1 MAEGN
6 QGEAYLLIDV
16 GHVLTHAAYISRVEG
31 AARLAAVA
39 EASTTTTAVE
49 GGLLDGVRRA
59 TANLELLVGRQILD
73 RAGELRQPRDADGH
87 GVDGVVVTASLAPLL
102 NVALVGLTRDFSLA
116 SAVRAATLPYV
127 SLQRAISLDGSGDCW
142 DAEDLE
148 ALVQQPPDVVVIVGG
163 ADGGPVTPIREMGE
177 ALSTAYSLLAAPERP
192 AIVFAGNERACR
204 PLQAAFTGVV
214 EVSAVA
220 NVRPS
225 PQKEDLGGLQNELA
239 RLFYNRLGRCEG
251 LRQLSHWAQ
260 VGLRHDL
267 DALARTLRFVARR
280 HGLARGVLGVD
291 AGGNGSRVLWVRSE
305 GPALNWASPF
315 GLGSGLAAL
324 RQLNDPTAVVRWMY
338 HPISWA
344 EVWDRL
350 SNIEVRPGGVP
361 ETEEDWDLQQAAVR
375 EALAA
380 TWKGALGAWAAFAE
394 GRPAG
399 EADMIVARGTT
410 FNHARTPGQAALML
424 LDALQPTGLVRL
436 ALDWANLLPGL
447 SGLAERD
454 PQAAVQVYDH
464 DALLELG
471 TVVAPRGVLRS
482 GARALHARLTVAGQA
497 RAELDVPAGSIRR
510 LPLGVNER
518 GRLEL
523 YPARGLDVGLGRR
536 GRGGVV
542 EVRGGALGIIIDA
555 RGRPLRMPDDDEA
568 RRSTLEAWQREI
580 EEP

>member
-1 MAEGN
+1 MVESK
-6 QGEAYLLIDV
+6 GEAYLLIDV

-31 AARLAAVA
+31 TARLAAVA
-39 EASTTTTAVE
+39 EVTTTTAAE

-73 RAGELRQPRDADGH
+73 RAGEVRQPRDADGH
-87 GVDGVVVTASLAPLL
+87 GVDGIVVTASLAPLL
-102 NVALVGLTRDFSLA
+102 RVVLVGLTRDFSLA

-127 SLQRAISLDGSGDCW
+127 SLQRTISLEGSGDSW

-148 ALVQQPPDVVVIVGG
+148 ALVQEPPDVLVIVGG
-163 ADGGPVTPIREMGE
+163 ADGGPVAPIREMGE
-177 ALSTAYSLLAAPERP
+177 VLSTAYSLIAAPQRP
-192 AIVFAGNERACR
+192 AVVFAGNERACR
-204 PLQAAFTGVV
+204 TLEAAFAGVI

-225 PQKEDLGGLQNELA
+225 PQKENLGDLQAELA
-239 RLFYNRLGRCEG
+239 RLFYSRLGRSEG
-251 LRQLSHWAQ
+251 LRQLGKWAQ
-260 VGLRHDL
+260 AGLRHDL
-267 DALARTLRFVARR
+267 DALARTLRFVACR

-291 AGGNGSRVLWVRSE
+291 AGGNGSRVLWVRPQ
-305 GPALNWASPF
+305 GPALNWAAPF
-315 GLGSGLAAL
+315 GLGSGLGAL
-324 RQLNDPTAVVRWMY
+324 RQRNDPTAVVRWMH

-344 EVWDRL
+344 EAWDRL

-375 EALAA
+375 EALGA
-380 TWKGALGAWAAFAE
+380 TWEGAVGAWAAWAE
-394 GRPAG
+394 GQG
-399 EADMIVARGTT
+399 VGDGDMIVARGTSFT
-410 FNHARTPGQAALML
+410 HARTPGQATLML
-424 LDALQPTGLVRL
+424 LDALQPTGLVRV

-454 PQAAVQVYDH
+454 PQAAVQVYDN

-471 TVVAPRGVLRS
+471 TVVAPRGVPRA
-482 GARALHARLTVAGQA
+482 GTRALRARLTVAGEV

-542 EVRGGALGIIIDA
+542 EVRGGALGIVIDA
-555 RGRPLRMPDDDEA
+555 RGRPLSLPSKDEA
-568 RRSTLEAWQREI
+568 RRTALATWQREI
-580 EEP
+580 EQA

>member
-1 MAEGN
+1 MVEGK
-6 QGEAYLLIDV
+6 GEAYLLIDV
-16 GHVLTHAAYISRVEG
+16 GHVLTHAAYIARVEG
-31 AARLAAVA
+31 TARLAAVA
-39 EASTTTTAVE
+39 EVTTTTAAE

-73 RAGELRQPRDADGH
+73 RAGEVRQPRDGDGH

-102 NVALVGLTRDFSLA
+102 RVALVGLTCDFSLA

-127 SLQRAISLDGSGDCW
+127 SLERTVSLEGPGDAW

-148 ALVQQPPDVVVIVGG
+148 ALVQEPPEVLVIVGG
-163 ADGGPVTPIREMGE
+163 ADGGPVAPIREMGE
-177 ALSTAYSLLAAPERP
+177 TLSTAYSLLAASQRP
-192 AIVFAGNERACR
+192 AVVFAGNERACR
-204 PLQAAFTGVV
+204 PLEATFAGVV

-225 PQKEDLGGLQNELA
+225 PEKENLGGLQGELA
-239 RLFYNRLGRCEG
+239 HLFYKRLGRSEG
-251 LRQLSHWAQ
+251 LRQLGTWA
-260 VGLRHDL
+260 GSALRHDL
-267 DALARTLRFVARR
+267 DALARTLRFVACR
-280 HGLARGVLGVD
+280 HSLARGVLGVD
-291 AGGNGSRVLWVRSE
+291 AGGNGCRVLWVRPR
-305 GPALNWASPF
+305 GPALNWAAPF
-315 GLGSGLAAL
+315 GLGSGLGAL
-324 RQLNDPTAVVRWMY
+324 RQRRDPTAVVRWMC

-344 EVWDRL
+344 EAWDRL

-361 ETEEDWDLQQAAVR
+361 ETEEDWDLQQAALR
-375 EALAA
+375 EALGA
-380 TWKGALGAWAAFAE
+380 TWQGAVRAWAGYAE
-394 GRPAG
+394 GQAVG
-399 EADMIVARGTT
+399 EADMIVARGTSFT
-410 FNHARTPGQAALML
+410 HARTPGQAALML

-454 PQAAVQVYDH
+454 AQAAVQVYDN

-471 TVVAPRGVLRS
+471 TLVAPRGVLRPGS
-482 GARALHARLTVAGQA
+482 RALRVRLTVAGEE

-555 RGRPLRMPDDDEA
+555 RGRPLGLPKDEEA
-568 RRSTLEAWQREI
+568 RRAALEAWQREI
-580 EEP
+580 EQA